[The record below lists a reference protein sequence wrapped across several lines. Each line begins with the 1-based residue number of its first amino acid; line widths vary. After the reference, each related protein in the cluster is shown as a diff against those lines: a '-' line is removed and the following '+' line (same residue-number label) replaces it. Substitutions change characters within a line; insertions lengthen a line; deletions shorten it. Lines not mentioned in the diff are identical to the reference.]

1 MVWLAPALLCVC
13 AACWLLSRYS
23 HFRRARLPFIPP
35 WPVVGNMGAVA
46 LRQTPFHDLA
56 AHFYRSLAPHRCGG
70 LFTFTTPV
78 LLTRDPQ
85 LIGLL
90 FAKEFDHFTDRQEL
104 IPETADPLFGKS
116 LFGLQGQR
124 WRDMRRI
131 LSPAFTPNK
140 MRNMVP
146 LIQEIGHQ
154 MRDYLANEMKEGGE
168 SITLEA
174 KDFFS
179 RISNDVIASTAFGV
193 RINSLV
199 DRNNDFYSMGKEV
212 TDFGPRKSFIIF
224 GYLLFPKLMEALDIK
239 FMRDKCYKFFTS
251 LIMEA
256 IAQRERQNVL
266 RHDMVHLLMQAS
278 KGELQDTSDDSSSN
292 KKSSTLQDIDLAA
305 QAMIFIF
312 GGSDTISNLMS
323 FTAHLLAKHQEV
335 QQKLHQEIDELLHEK
350 HDKGFTYEDVA
361 ACKYL
366 DMVISESLRLY
377 PPFAV
382 MARKCVKAYKVP
394 ESETGE
400 PAINVNPGDILW
412 FPIFGLHADP
422 ELFPNPELFDPE
434 RFSDDRKK
442 LIKPYSYIPF
452 GVGPRFCIANRFAL
466 MEAKVLLIYLLSQF
480 TIEPSD
486 RTPSPLKFTATG
498 FSLMVDGGLWL
509 SIKPRN

>member
-1 MVWLAPALLCVC
+1 MWLAAALLGVC
-13 AACWLLSRYS
+13 AACWLLWRYG

-78 LLTRDPQ
+78 LLARDPQ

-124 WRDMRRI
+124 WRDMRRV

-140 MRNMVP
+140 MHNMVP

-154 MRDYLANEMKEGGE
+154 MRDYLANEMKEGE
-168 SITLEA
+168 SITVEA

-224 GYLLFPKLMEALDIK
+224 GYLLFPKIMEALGIK

-256 IAQRERQNVL
+256 IAQRETHHVL

-278 KGELQDTSDDSSSN
+278 KGELQDTSDDSSN

-323 FTAHLLAKHQEV
+323 FTAYLLAKHQEV

-366 DMVISESLRLY
+366 DMVIS
-377 PPFAV
+377 
-382 MARKCVKAYKVP
+382 
-394 ESETGE
+394 
-400 PAINVNPGDILW
+400 
-412 FPIFGLHADP
+412 
-422 ELFPNPELFDPE
+422 
-434 RFSDDRKK
+434 
-442 LIKPYSYIPF
+442 
-452 GVGPRFCIANRFAL
+452 ANRFAL